1 MSDSRLIMLRDL
13 LSLSQQEFASRIG
26 ITQGAL
32 SQLESKKSKL
42 SLDSLLK
49 INRTFGVDCNWLV
62 TGEGEIFYQKNVRE
76 LRRMGNGNHNV
87 ARSGHIPLIR
97 GEAHAGYLKN
107 YQDEEYLNSLDVY
120 KIPGYESDGY
130 RLFEVEGDS
139 MIPSIHPGEIVVC
152 EGLSDVNAVENGGLY
167 IVVAEEGIV
176 AKRVYIYEEDRS
188 MLILKSDNTN
198 YKTYSI
204 PMNNVREIWQ
214 VRAKITSVFTQPQVV
229 DDSRLK
235 ELETDIL
242 TLKKEMH
249 RLSAEHSFQ
258 STAK

>member
-49 INRTFGVDCNWLV
+49 INRVFGVDCNWLV
-62 TGEGEIFYQKNVRE
+62 TGEGEIFYQQNVRE
-76 LRRMGNGNHNV
+76 LRRMGNANNGV
-87 ARSGHIPLIR
+87 KRGGFISLVR
-97 GEAHAGYLKN
+97 GETHAGYLKN
-107 YQDEEYLNSLDVY
+107 YQNEKYLNSLDVY
-120 KIPGYESDGY
+120 KIPGYENGGY
-130 RLFEVEGDS
+130 RLFEIEGDS
-139 MIPSIHPGEIVVC
+139 MIPSIYPGEIVVC
-152 EGLSDVNAVENGGLY
+152 EPVSDALAIENGGLH

-176 AKRVYIYEEDRS
+176 AKRTYIYEEDRN
-188 MLILKSDNTN
+188 MLILKSDNPG

-204 PMNNVREIWQ
+204 SMSGVREIWQ
-214 VRAKITSVFTQPQVV
+214 IRAKITNVFTQPQVV
-229 DDSRLK
+229 DAARLK

-242 TLKKEMH
+242 ILKKEMS
-249 RLSAEHSFQ
+249 RLIR
-258 STAK
+258 